1 MKKSKRKIY
10 EGEVLTDYRELV
22 NRYKTR
28 FANNVAF
35 EYKKEVHDKET
46 IKITYAKFANDIE
59 ALGSGLL
66 TLEFT
71 SKRVAVIAP
80 NRYEWCVSYLAV
92 GTAGLTIV
100 PLDKSLPDNEIESLI
115 KRSKVDAVIF
125 DEKYAE
131 VFRKIKKENTSDL
144 KYYICMDN
152 TEEFMKYEDI
162 VNTGKELIDLEKNI
176 DSNLLE
182 NSKNEL
188 KQNKYN
194 SVILNP
200 NEISII
206 LFTSG
211 TTSIAKAVALSQSNI
226 CADITALSQMAK
238 IYETDRFLSFL
249 PLHHTF
255 ESTTTFL
262 YGTSCGITIVFC
274 DGLKYIQKN
283 LKEFKITGFVCVPL
297 MLEIMYKKMMK
308 TIEEQGKAK
317 LVSTMRKIS
326 RGLLKLKIDVRRKVF
341 KQILDA
347 LGPNLRMFISGG
359 AAISIEA
366 IKAFRDIGINL
377 LQGYG
382 LTETSPVLAG
392 ENDIYKRDGSVGFAL
407 PGIDIKI
414 DNPNAEGVGEI
425 IAKGPVIM
433 HKYLDNEEAT
443 NEVLKDGWFHTGDL
457 GKFDKDGFLF
467 VTGRKKYVIVL
478 KNGKNIFPEEL
489 EILINQLDY
498 VSESMVFGKPDKD
511 DDLKICAKIVYN
523 PEEMKNMYPDK
534 NEEEY
539 HDIVWQDIRN
549 KINKQMPAYKYIREV
564 IVTDEPLIKT
574 TTQKVKRDAEMKKIL
589 GN

>member
-1 MKKSKRKIY
+1 MKKSKRRLY
-10 EGEVLTDYRELV
+10 EGEVLNDYRELV

-28 FANNVAF
+28 YANNIAF
-35 EYKKEVHDKET
+35 EYKKDVHDTET
-46 IKITYAKFANDIE
+46 VKITYADFAKDIE
-59 ALGSGLL
+59 YLGSGLL
-66 TLEFT
+66 TLDLKN
-71 SKRVAVIAP
+71 KRVAIIAP

-92 GTAGLTIV
+92 GTAGLTVV

-115 KRSKVDAVIF
+115 VRSKVDVVIF
-125 DEKYAE
+125 DQKYTE
-131 VFRKIKKENTSDL
+131 VFKKIEKEKISEL

-152 TEEFMKYEDI
+152 TEDFMKYAEI
-162 VNTGKELIDLEKNI
+162 ANKGKAIL
-176 DSNLLE
+176 DS
-182 NSKNEL
+182 KD
-188 KQNKYN
+188 NKYN
-194 SVILNP
+194 NIKLDP

-317 LVSTMRKIS
+317 LVSTMRKVT
-326 RGLLKLKIDVRRKVF
+326 RGLLKIKIDIRRKVF

-359 AAISIEA
+359 AAISKEA
-366 IKAFRDIGINL
+366 IRAFRDIGINL

-392 ENDIYKRDGSVGFAL
+392 ENDVYKRDGSVGFAL

-414 DNPNAEGVGEI
+414 DKPNSEGIGEI
-425 IAKGPVIM
+425 IAKGPVVM

-443 NEVLKDGWFHTGDL
+443 KEVLKDGWFYTGDL

-467 VTGRKKYVIVL
+467 ITGRKKYVIVL

-498 VSESMVFGKPDKD
+498 VSECMVFGKPDKD

-523 PEEMKNMYPDK
+523 PEVMKNLYPDK
-534 NEEEY
+534 SKEEY

-549 KINKQMPAYKYIREV
+549 NINKQMPAYKYIREI

-574 TTQKVKRDAEMKKIL
+574 TTQKVKRNEELKKIL